1 LQIVFALEREKGERM
16 RILHTA
22 DWHLAD
28 RLGRIDRTDDLRKAV
43 ERVAAYCETEKVD
56 VLLVAGDLF
65 SELAGPDALREAIR
79 HLQETFQ
86 PFLRDGG
93 TILTLTGNHD
103 KENFC
108 QTLRHAMSLAAPGV
122 KPGAVAPSGRLYLA
136 AGPTLLQLVD
146 RASQTPVQFIL
157 MPYPTPTRYLKD
169 EAAQRYQSLDEK
181 NRHLITAYTKALNEL
196 QVNPKFD
203 PRLQTVLAAHIH
215 VRGSELPTLFRITEQ
230 EDVVFSDADLPTGFA
245 YIALGHIHRAQF
257 LGGQKHVRYCG
268 SIERMDLGE
277 KDDQKG
283 AVIFDLGPEGLR
295 GEPTV
300 LPLEATPIYEIEI
313 HSPQDELPGLK
324 ERYPD
329 AQNDLVRV
337 VCTYTAG
344 VDNREEILR
353 ELNNLFPRWYDREI
367 IERNAL
373 TGTLVGGPSGPAKSF
388 EETVRDYLRQEL
400 TNHEEAVRD
409 AVLARAETLMREV

>member
-1 LQIVFALEREKGERM
+1 M

-43 ERVAAYCETEKVD
+43 ERVAAYCASEKVD

-65 SELAGPDALREAIR
+65 SELAGPDALRESIR

-108 QTLRHAMSLAAPGV
+108 QTLRHAMNLAAP
-122 KPGAVAPSGRLYLA
+122 VAGKSGGIGQAGRLYLA
-136 AGPTLLQLVD
+136 TGPTLLRLMD
-146 RASQTPVQFIL
+146 RLSQTPVQFIL

-169 EAAQRYQSLDEK
+169 EATQRYQGLDEK
-181 NRHLITAYTKALNEL
+181 NRHLMAAYTNALNVL
-196 QVNPKFD
+196 QQNDRFD
-203 PRLQTVLAAHIH
+203 KTLQTVLSAHVH
-215 VRGSELPTLFRITEQ
+215 VRGSELPTLFRISEQ

-257 LGGQKHVRYCG
+257 LGGQKHVRYSG

-283 AVIFDLGPEGLR
+283 VVLFDLGPEGLR

-300 LPLEATPIYEIEI
+300 LPLETTPIYEIKI
-313 HSPQDELPGLK
+313 HSPKDEIAGLRQ
-324 ERYPD
+324 RYPD

-353 ELNNLFPRWYDREI
+353 ELNDIFPRWYDREI
-367 IERNAL
+367 IEKNTL
-373 TGTLVGGPSGPAKSF
+373 DGTLVGRPSGPAKSF
-388 EETVRDYLRQEL
+388 EETVRDYLGQEL
-400 TNHEEAVRD
+400 TNHDEAVRS
-409 AVLARAETLMREV
+409 AVLARAEALMSEVQA

>member
-1 LQIVFALEREKGERM
+1 M

-28 RLGRIDRTDDLRKAV
+28 RLGRIDRTGDLRRAV
-43 ERVAAYCETEKVD
+43 ERVADYCRTEKVD

-65 SELAGPDALREAIR
+65 SELAGADALRDSIK

-108 QTLRHAMSLAAPGV
+108 QTLRHAMNLAAPSV
-122 KPGAVAPSGRLYLA
+122 KPGAVAPAGRLYLA
-136 AGPTLLQLVD
+136 TGPTLLQLQD
-146 RASQTPVQFIL
+146 RESDKPIQFIL

-169 EAAQRYQSLDEK
+169 EETQRYKSLDEK
-181 NRHLITAYTKALNEL
+181 NRRLMAAFTQQLSAL
-196 QVNPKFD
+196 QSGSRFD
-203 PRLQTVLAAHIH
+203 PTLQTILAAHVH
-215 VRGSELPTLFRITEQ
+215 VRGAELPTLFRISEE

-245 YIALGHIHRAQF
+245 YIALGHIHRAQY
-257 LGGQKHVRYCG
+257 LGGQKHVRYSG

-283 AVIFDLGPEGLR
+283 VVLFDVGPEGLR
-295 GEPTV
+295 GEPMV
-300 LPLEATPIYEIEI
+300 LPLDATPIYEIEI

-324 ERYPD
+324 ERYAGTND
-329 AQNDLVRV
+329 DLVRI

-353 ELNNLFPRWYDREI
+353 ELNDLFPRWYDREI
-367 IERNAL
+367 NERNAL
-373 TGTLVGGPSGPAKSF
+373 EKTTLVGGSSGPAKSF
-388 EETVRDYLRQEL
+388 EQTVRDYLTQEL
-400 TNHEEAVRD
+400 TNHPEEFQQAVM
-409 AVLARAETLMREV
+409 ARAEEILKEVEA

>member
-1 LQIVFALEREKGERM
+1 M

-43 ERVAAYCETEKVD
+43 ERVADYCRSEKVD
-56 VLLVAGDLF
+56 VLLVVGDLF
-65 SELAGPDALREAIR
+65 SELAGPDALRESIH
-79 HLQETFQ
+79 HLQQAFA

-108 QTLRHAMSLAAPGV
+108 QTLRHAMNLAAPSAAKFGDIV
-122 KPGAVAPSGRLYLA
+122 PPGRLYLA
-136 AGPTLLQLVD
+136 TEPTLLRLVD
-146 RASQTPVQFIL
+146 RQTQKAVQFIS

-169 EAAQRYQSLDEK
+169 EAGQRYQSLDEK
-181 NRHLITAYTKALNEL
+181 NRHLMAAYTSRLSALRAD
-196 QVNPKFD
+196 KRFD
-203 PRLQTVLAAHIH
+203 PTLQTVLAAHVH
-215 VRGSELPTLFRITEQ
+215 VRGAELPTLFRITEQ
-230 EDVVFSDADLPTGFA
+230 EDVVFSDADLPTGFS

-257 LGGQKHVRYCG
+257 LCGQKHVRYSG

-283 AVIFDLGPEGLR
+283 VVLFDLGPEGLR

-300 LPLEATPIYEIEI
+300 LPLAATPIYEII
-313 HSPQDELPGLK
+313 INSPQDEIPGLK

-329 AQNDLVRV
+329 AQNDLVRI

-344 VDNREEILR
+344 VDNREQIVND
-353 ELNNLFPRWYDREI
+353 LNDLFPRWYDRTI
-367 IERNAL
+367 HERNAL
-373 TGTLVGGPSGPAKSF
+373 DRNTLVGGAPGAAKSF
-388 EETVRDYLRQEL
+388 EQTVRDYLIQEL
-400 TNHEEAVRD
+400 TNHEESFREAV
-409 AVLARAETLMREV
+409 VARAEHLMKEVEA